1 MKFMGTIFDRLSQQ
15 MQIASITISD
25 ASFLYKFN
33 ELLSHHF
40 WVIFRFSGKGQ
51 FLDSL
56 CRVTESISND
66 FVAWL
71 SFVQFMMSRDFCDVV
86 KTSRDNDFQHS
97 AFVFVNAKWN
107 EVSKKRLKR
116 NYVFHSCLL
125 TRDFNE
131 TQFTT
136 HQSSFSQKCSKL
148 FPLWIFW
155 LIPFSATFSTLR
167 GHWCL
172 WLKASDDGFGMLAT
186 EFRCWWHLL
195 NVGIKY
201 NVKIM

>member
-1 MKFMGTIFDRLSQQ
+1 MIYLKFEKIISGLGNEQALPNTRGKIQQFEKSLSTRFIPPNDEN
-15 MQIASITISD
+15 M
-25 ASFLYKFN
+25 
-33 ELLSHHF
+33 LSHFF
-40 WVIFRFSGKGQ
+40 WVIRRFLGKGQ

-86 KTSRDNDFQHS
+86 KTSRDKDFQYS
-97 AFVFVNAKWN
+97 AFVFVNAKWD

-131 TQFTT
+131 TQFITN
-136 HQSSFSQKCSKL
+136 QSSFSQKMFKINRTLDFLSHCDFGNNWMKMAMMH
-148 FPLWIFW
+148 FW
-155 LIPFSATFSTLR
+155 
-167 GHWCL
+167 
-172 WLKASDDGFGMLAT
+172 
-186 EFRCWWHLL
+186 
-195 NVGIKY
+195 
-201 NVKIM
+201 